1 MTRLLATLLTL
12 TALLGACAPAGPQ
25 LPAGAYQIRPG
36 DVPEIQYR
44 MLDSV
49 NALRAQAGVPPLSL
63 DARLTAAAQAHAVDM
78 SRQRRAWPFGADG
91 SSPYDR
97 VARAGFGGA
106 LVAELYAQTFETEL
120 DTLAAWVDDGAWG
133 DEILD
138 PEATDMGFAW
148 RQDPS
153 GLLWWVIVLGDRSVA
168 APGTEASELT
178 AAF

>member
-1 MTRLLATLLTL
+1 MTRLLAGLLLL
-12 TALLGACAPAGPQ
+12 TALIPACAPTGPN
-25 LPAGAYQIRPG
+25 LPSGAYQIRPG

-49 NALRAQAGVPPLSL
+49 NALRASAGVAPVAL
-63 DARLTAAAQAHAVDM
+63 DARLTAAAQAHATDM

-97 VARAGFGGA
+97 VERAGFDGA

-133 DEILD
+133 AEILAPD
-138 PEATDMGFAW
+138 ATDMGFAW
-148 RQDPS
+148 QQDPS
-153 GLLWWVIVLGDRSVA
+153 GLLWWVIVMGDRGSA
-168 APGTEASELT
+168 GTGVSALDLGI
-178 AAF
+178 

>member
-1 MTRLLATLLTL
+1 MTRLLAGLCLL
-12 TALLGACAPAGPQ
+12 TALISGCAPTGPT
-25 LPAGAYQIRPG
+25 LPSGAYQIRPS

-49 NALRAQAGVPPLSL
+49 NALRARAGVAPVTL
-63 DARLTAAAQAHAVDM
+63 DARLTAAAQAHATDM

-133 DEILD
+133 PEILAAD
-138 PEATDMGFAW
+138 ATDMGFAW
-148 RQDPS
+148 QQDPS
-153 GLLWWVIVLGDRSVA
+153 GLLWWVIVMGDRTTGSAGVTD
-168 APGTEASELT
+168 PLP
-178 AAF
+178 AF

>member
-1 MTRLLATLLTL
+1 MTRLLAGLFLL
-12 TALLGACAPAGPQ
+12 TALLTGCAPTGPQ

-49 NALRAQAGVPPLSL
+49 NALRARTGVAPVTL
-63 DARLTAAAQAHAVDM
+63 DPRLTAAAQAHAVDM

-97 VARAGFGGA
+97 LARAGYDGA

-133 DEILD
+133 PEILAPD
-138 PEATDMGFAW
+138 ATDMGFAW
-148 RQDPS
+148 QQDPS
-153 GLLWWVIVLGDRSVA
+153 GLLWWVIVMGDRS
-168 APGTEASELT
+168 T
-178 AAF
+178 AGPRALSDVPAF